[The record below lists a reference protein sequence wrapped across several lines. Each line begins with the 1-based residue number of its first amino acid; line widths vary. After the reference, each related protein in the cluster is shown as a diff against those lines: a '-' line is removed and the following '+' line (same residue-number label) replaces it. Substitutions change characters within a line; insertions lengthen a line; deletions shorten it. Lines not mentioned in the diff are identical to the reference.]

1 MIAVK
6 SPPREVLTVK
16 VCNTEDQGFL
26 GHGSLHMGLTSTV
39 LVSASLREVEKTG
52 HSEKSPMD
60 FFPFVQSSSLNFST
74 FVVLWGHCE
83 KTEKS
88 QIQTPCQFHE

>member
-60 FFPFVQSSSLNFST
+60 FFPFHSVKFLELLHMCG
-74 FVVLWGHCE
+74 VVGAL
-83 KTEKS
+83 
-88 QIQTPCQFHE
+88 